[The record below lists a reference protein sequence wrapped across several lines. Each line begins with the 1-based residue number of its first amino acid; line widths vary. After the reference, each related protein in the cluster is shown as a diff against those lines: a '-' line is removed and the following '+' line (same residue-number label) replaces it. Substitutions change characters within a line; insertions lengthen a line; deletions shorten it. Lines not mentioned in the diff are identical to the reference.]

1 MVSVYVPGQKGQPS
15 SVRMFKYPNF
25 RLEEVIGNR
34 SFYKADKA
42 EMLWNNRGTALI
54 IVTATD
60 TSADSYY
67 GESGLHF
74 LSIKGESCLVSRGT

>member
-1 MVSVYVPGQKGQPS
+1 
-15 SVRMFKYPNF
+15 
-25 RLEEVIGNR
+25 
-34 SFYKADKA
+34 
-42 EMLWNNRGTALI
+42 MLWNNRGTALI

-74 LSIKGESCLVSRGT
+74 LSIKGESCLVSRGTWIVYLSESLKFISLKE